1 MLMNDARAWGVVTAC
16 ACARS
21 NVTVR
26 AVPSS
31 TSIRKLI
38 EQALE
43 EAQAEFA
50 EIVKRK
56 LEALM
61 GDVPEER
68 PARRAET
75 PKRPA
80 AKAPASRDA
89 KRVRTPESQ
98 MAELRQRVLSA
109 MPVGEPLKRSR
120 ILELARLSPDDAVR
134 VANILRR
141 LKDEG
146 IVTMRGARAS
156 ATYTR
161 KG

>member
-1 MLMNDARAWGVVTAC
+1 
-16 ACARS
+16 
-21 NVTVR
+21 
-26 AVPSS
+26 VPSS

-61 GDVPEER
+61 GDVPE
-68 PARRAET
+68 PTDRRT
-75 PKRPA
+75 PPKRTAERAASA
-80 AKAPASRDA
+80 AKRH
-89 KRVRTPESQ
+89 RTPETQ
-98 MAELRQRVLSA
+98 MAQLRDRVLSA
-109 MPVGEPLKRSR
+109 MPVGEPVKRSR
-120 ILELARLSPDDAVR
+120 ILELARLSSGDAVR
-134 VANILRR
+134 VANVLRK
-141 LKDEG
+141 LKDDG
-146 IVTMRGARAS
+146 IVTMRGSRAS

>member
-1 MLMNDARAWGVVTAC
+1 M
-16 ACARS
+16 
-21 NVTVR
+21 
-26 AVPSS
+26 PSS

-50 EIVKRK
+50 EIVRRK

-61 GDVPEER
+61 GDVPEAP
-68 PARRAET
+68 PARR
-75 PKRPA
+75 PA
-80 AKAPASRDA
+80 GASGEA
-89 KRVRTPESQ
+89 KRAAATKRSSAANGKRIRTPESE
-98 MAELRQRVLSA
+98 MAELRQRVLNA
-109 MPVGEPLKRSR
+109 MPIGETLKRSR
-120 ILELARLSPDDAVR
+120 ILELARLSSDDAVR
-134 VANILRR
+134 VANILRK

-146 IVTMRGARAS
+146 LVTMRGSRAS

>member
-1 MLMNDARAWGVVTAC
+1 MTAC
-16 ACARS
+16 ARAGP

-26 AVPSS
+26 PVPSS

-43 EAQAEFA
+43 EAQQEFA

-61 GDVPEER
+61 GDTPAER
-68 PARRAET
+68 DRPPARRVET
-75 PKRPA
+75 KRPA
-80 AKAPASRDA
+80 ASARAVSDS
-89 KRVRTPESQ
+89 KRARTPESQ
-98 MAELRQRVLSA
+98 MAELRQRVLNA
-109 MPVGEPLKRSR
+109 MPVGEPVKRSR

-134 VANILRR
+134 VANILRK

-146 IVTMRGARAS
+146 VVTMRGARAS